1 MNSPST
7 ARAPAHDE
15 HEEDL
20 RWRLSQLTSQDTVRG
35 MILNGVL
42 EVVREL
48 GDEAAVRQC
57 LDVVGE
63 KKLVDFFSYP
73 SDRHVQ
79 TIYMAAR
86 LLSDRFSGFEN
97 ALRAMGHQGTKNFL
111 SSPAGKLM
119 LVLGQG
125 NPKRLINGLPS
136 AFSVA
141 VSSLTSEVKWTGP
154 QSATFILRRD
164 FIPLAYTEGA
174 LRPVLENA
182 KVKHFEIRS
191 RQPEPLVG
199 EYDLSWE

>member
-1 MNSPST
+1 MDRPST
-7 ARAPAHDE
+7 AHNE

-20 RWRLSQLTSQDTVRG
+20 KWRLSQLTPQDTVRG
-35 MILNGVL
+35 VFLKGIV

-48 GDEAAVRQC
+48 GDEASVRQC

-63 KKLVDFFSYP
+63 QKLVDFFSYP
-73 SDRHVQ
+73 SDRHIRM
-79 TIYMAAR
+79 IYTAAR
-86 LLSDRFSGFEN
+86 LLSDRFGGFEH

-111 SSPAGKLM
+111 SSAVGKLM
-119 LVLGQG
+119 LVVGQG
-125 NPKRLINGLPS
+125 NPQRLINGLPP

-141 VSSLTSEVKWTGP
+141 VSSLTSEVKWTSP

-164 FIPLAYTEGA
+164 FVPLAYTEGA
-174 LRPVLENA
+174 LRAVLENA
-182 KVKHFEIRS
+182 KVKRFEIRP